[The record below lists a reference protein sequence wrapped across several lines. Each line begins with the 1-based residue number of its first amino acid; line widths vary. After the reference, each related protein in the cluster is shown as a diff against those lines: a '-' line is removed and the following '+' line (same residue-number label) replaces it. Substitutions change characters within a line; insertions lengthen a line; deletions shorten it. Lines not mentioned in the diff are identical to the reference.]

1 MHTSVAVNP
10 LQTEAEGAHLCLM
23 KMEGDAKM
31 YHVLHIS
38 QYQHICLKDLELI
51 SKNKACGT
59 ISKLLHTEHKFSVL
73 CFM

>member
-10 LQTEAEGAHLCLM
+10 SQTEAEEALCLM
-23 KMEGDAKM
+23 EMEGHEKM

-38 QYQHICLKDLELI
+38 QNQHICLKDLELI
-51 SKNKACGT
+51 PKNKACGT
-59 ISKLLHTEHKFSVL
+59 ISKLLYIKHKLSGL